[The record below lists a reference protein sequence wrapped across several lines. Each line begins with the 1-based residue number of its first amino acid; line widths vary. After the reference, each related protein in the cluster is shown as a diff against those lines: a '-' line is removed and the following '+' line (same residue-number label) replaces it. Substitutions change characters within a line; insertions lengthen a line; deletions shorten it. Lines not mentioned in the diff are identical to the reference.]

1 MGASVAGIDASAALV
16 DVARS
21 RTPGADLRTG
31 SMFDLPWADSSFD
44 AAVAINGIWAG
55 CEGAL
60 SEGNRVLRPGGH
72 IGISFW
78 GLGPPLDLRACFKI
92 FARHAP
98 REHMDSMKQLNNI
111 SVPGVAEELLER
123 SGFVVTER
131 GQRTSVIEWPD
142 AELAWRAVSS
152 LGPAVPA
159 LRHGP
164 LDVLK
169 GEILTALEPCRDER
183 GIYRSRNDH
192 QFVIARKR

>member
-1 MGASVAGIDASAALV
+1 MAAT
-16 DVARS
+16 
-21 RTPGADLRTG
+21 RTPGADLRVG
-31 SMFDLPWADSSFD
+31 SMFELPWADASFD
-44 AAVAINGIWAG
+44 RGRRSTGSGAAVRAPS
-55 CEGAL
+55 
-60 SEGNRVLRPGGH
+60 SEAFRVLRPGGH

-78 GLGPPLDLRACFKI
+78 GPGPPLDLRRLLQGLRPTRAAGAHRTRCGGSTTSACPAWPK
-92 FARHAP
+92 RC
-98 REHMDSMKQLNNI
+98 
-111 SVPGVAEELLER
+111 LER

-159 LRHGP
+159 LRHGD
-164 LDVLK
+164 LDALK
-169 GEILTALEPCRDER
+169 GEILTALESCRDER